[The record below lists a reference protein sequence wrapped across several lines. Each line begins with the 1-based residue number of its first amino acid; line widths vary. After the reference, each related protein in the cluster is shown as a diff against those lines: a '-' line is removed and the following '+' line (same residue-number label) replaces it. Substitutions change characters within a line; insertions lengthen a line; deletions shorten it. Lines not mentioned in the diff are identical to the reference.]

1 MKIIKISSFVLI
13 IALLAS
19 CAGPLVIA
27 GVGAVAGVWTIDEF
41 RNDSGEII
49 LQASP
54 RDAFATAENVIAS
67 YEGLEEYTVTPGS
80 LRLEFEQNQIHYSV
94 MVMLIPENESM
105 CKLRVIAAEFGLR
118 GRAELAEELATQ
130 IAAAL

>member
-1 MKIIKISSFVLI
+1 MKIIKLTPFVLI

-19 CAGPLVIA
+19 CTGPLVIA

-41 RNDSGEII
+41 RNDSGEMI

-54 RDAFATAENVIAS
+54 RDVFATAENIIAS

-80 LRLEFEQNQIHYSV
+80 LRIEFEQNKIHYSV
-94 MVMLIPENESM
+94 MVMLIPENDSM

-118 GRAELAEELATQ
+118 GRAELAEELATK